1 MFEFSSPMGDRLLT
15 LSGPEPFDSVTMS
28 GGDDGDLSAEVEVL
42 GPSPWFFVCV
52 IHSDDTVTKPLSA
65 AGITITVTR

>member
-1 MFEFSSPMGDRLLT
+1 MGDRLLT

-42 GPSPWFFVCV
+42 GPSTWFFVAV